1 MPVLVTPPVRRPFDA
16 GGWLTATTLNV
27 NGVGVDLPATM
38 RQVATAQNAPLI
50 DVTAAS
56 KALVEGLGPALP
68 DRAERQHTFSAY
80 GANEM
85 AKLVLQ
91 RMRELNL
98 SPVPYLR

>member
-68 DRAERQHTFSAY
+68 DRAELFSAY

-91 RMRELNL
+91 RIRELNL